1 MNIVTTTSTSGNF
14 TYKTT
19 LVPGSHVI
27 VETFDEGRFISM
39 RKFEV
44 GDTAEYDSFN
54 LHYTAPIVAIGKTT
68 VTFKVYD
75 RKKRLKAESFAWR
88 NWNFNAA
95 EIARR
100 NAETS
105 QYI

>member
-1 MNIVTTTSTSGNF
+1 MNIVEYVSGDRR
-14 TYKTT
+14 YKAT
-19 LVPGSHVI
+19 LVPGKHI
-27 VETFDEGRFISM
+27 VVEFFRDGQFVSM
-39 RKFEV
+39 RKFHV
-44 GDTAEYDSFN
+44 GDEAEYDSYN
-54 LHYTAPIVAIGKTT
+54 LHYTAPIVAIGKST

-75 RKKRLKAESFAWR
+75 CNKRLKAENFAWR
-88 NWNFNAA
+88 NWDFNYA

>member
-1 MNIVTTTSTSGNF
+1 MNIVEYVSGARR
-14 TYKTT
+14 YKAT
-19 LVPGSHVI
+19 LVPGKHII
-27 VETFDEGRFISM
+27 VEFFRDDQFVSM

-44 GDTAEYDSFN
+44 GDVAEYDSYN
-54 LHYTAPIVAIGKTT
+54 LHYTAPIVSIGKST

-75 RKKRLKAESFAWR
+75 HKKRLKAENFAWR
-88 NWNFNAA
+88 NWDFNAE

-105 QYI
+105 QHI

>member
-1 MNIVTTTSTSGNF
+1 MNIVKYVRGAR
-14 TYKTT
+14 TYKAT

-27 VETFDEGRFISM
+27 VECFREGQFISM
-39 RKFEV
+39 RKFEI
-44 GDTAEYDSFN
+44 GDEAEYDSYN

-68 VTFKVYD
+68 VTFKVDD

>member
-1 MNIVTTTSTSGNF
+1 MNIVEYVSGDRR
-14 TYKTT
+14 YKAT
-19 LVPGSHVI
+19 LVPGKHII
-27 VETFDEGRFISM
+27 VEAFRDDQFVSM

-44 GDTAEYDSFN
+44 GDVAEYDSYN
-54 LHYTAPIVAIGKTT
+54 LHYTAPIIAIGKST

-75 RKKRLKAESFAWR
+75 CNKRLKAENFAWR
-88 NWNFNAA
+88 NWDFNYA

>member
-1 MNIVTTTSTSGNF
+1 MNIVEYVSGARR
-14 TYKTT
+14 YKAT
-19 LVPGSHVI
+19 LVPGKHII
-27 VETFDEGRFISM
+27 VEFFRDDQFVSM

-44 GDTAEYDSFN
+44 GDVAEYDSYN
-54 LHYTAPIVAIGKTT
+54 LHYTAPIVSIGKST

-75 RKKRLKAESFAWR
+75 GKKRIKAENFAWR
-88 NWNFNAA
+88 NWDFNAA

-105 QYI
+105 QHI

>member
-1 MNIVTTTSTSGNF
+1 MNIIEYVSGDRR
-14 TYKTT
+14 YKAT
-19 LVPGSHVI
+19 LVPGKHII
-27 VETFDEGRFISM
+27 VEFFRDDQFVSM

-44 GDTAEYDSFN
+44 GDVAEYDSYN
-54 LHYTAPIVAIGKTT
+54 LHYTAPIVSIGKST

-75 RKKRLKAESFAWR
+75 HKKRLKAENFAWR
-88 NWNFNAA
+88 NWDFNAE

>member
-1 MNIVTTTSTSGNF
+1 MNIIEYVSGARR
-14 TYKTT
+14 YKAT
-19 LVPGSHVI
+19 LVPGKHII
-27 VETFDEGRFISM
+27 VEFFRDDQFVSM

-44 GDTAEYDSFN
+44 GDLAEYDSYN
-54 LHYTAPIVAIGKTT
+54 LHYTAPIVSIGKST

-75 RKKRLKAESFAWR
+75 HKKRLKAENFAWR
-88 NWNFNAA
+88 NWDFNAE

-105 QYI
+105 QHI

>member
-1 MNIVTTTSTSGNF
+1 MNIVEYVSGARR
-14 TYKTT
+14 YKAT
-19 LVPGSHVI
+19 LVPGKHII
-27 VETFDEGRFISM
+27 VEFFRDDQFVSM
-39 RKFEV
+39 RKFEI
-44 GDTAEYDSFN
+44 GDVAEYDSYN
-54 LHYTAPIVAIGKTT
+54 LHYTAPIVSIGKST

-75 RKKRLKAESFAWR
+75 GKKRLKAENFAWR
-88 NWNFNAA
+88 NWDFNAE